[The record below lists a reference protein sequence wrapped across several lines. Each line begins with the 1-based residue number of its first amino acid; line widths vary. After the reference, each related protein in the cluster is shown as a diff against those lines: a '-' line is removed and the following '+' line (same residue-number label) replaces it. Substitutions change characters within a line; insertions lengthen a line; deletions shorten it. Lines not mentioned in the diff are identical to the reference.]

1 MICLP
6 RSFKEARSE
15 FLHLARSKN
24 FSIKSIPLK
33 GLTGKDGEDLFCDVA
48 SLGRADAEKVIVI
61 SSGVHGVEGFCGSAV
76 QHALLKSNS
85 LQAVEGVLIVLVHAL
100 NPFGFSHL
108 QRVNEGNVD
117 INRNFIDFNGPLP
130 IDTSVC
136 DFHESVFPADWSGTS
151 LEKIHSDM
159 SEFVSINGETRFQ
172 RDFTRGQYLYKN
184 APYFGGYEETWS
196 RKVWQNLCDQWAQH
210 AKTFVHL
217 DVHTGLGE
225 SGICEVIYAA
235 DPGYVGAEYAK
246 SWMGASVVKV
256 LGSEECSSAPIS
268 GCMARYIDRFDLVN
282 VGVALEFGTLQV
294 PDVIDALTDSNW
306 LISNPDC
313 DPKIR
318 ERIELKTKDA
328 FLQDTVQW
336 RTQVWEQS
344 LRYYEQ
350 CLSGLVAM

>member
-1 MICLP
+1 M
-6 RSFKEARSE
+6 
-15 FLHLARSKN
+15 
-24 FSIKSIPLK
+24 
-33 GLTGKDGEDLFCDVA
+33 FCDVA